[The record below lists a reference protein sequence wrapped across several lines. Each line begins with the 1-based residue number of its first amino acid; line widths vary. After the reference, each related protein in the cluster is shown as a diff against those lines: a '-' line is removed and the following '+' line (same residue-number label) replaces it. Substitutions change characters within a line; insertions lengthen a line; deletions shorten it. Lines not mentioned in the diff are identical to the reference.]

1 MDDMRLCYIRTLT
14 IFYEVLPAHRAATLA
29 SIEWALK
36 GVRVTVI
43 RGPR

>member
-1 MDDMRLCYIRTLT
+1 MDEMRLRYIRTLT
-14 IFYEVLPAHRAATLA
+14 IFYEMLPEHRDATLE

-43 RGPR
+43 RRP